1 MTLSIPYI
9 NFNNKLW
16 KPTKDQISPLSLKEN
31 ISRKRMHTFRQI
43 EQRIKKLYID
53 RVFAEIIVLK
63 LLLYW
68 YLILHSFPR
77 EGRVGWWK
85 SSLLYFKWYQN
96 IKLLTFSCW
105 PFQPRSIIWEECK
118 LFYFSQSFS
127 LYFILLF
134 NYTWVVI
141 KTSRRFS
148 TWNIF
153 QSITKYFKI
162 QNKQNIVQYQAT
174 FISNTT
180 VWLWVNLAKLVR
192 RAIPSCL
199 VVTLSFS
206 FIVIECCC
214 QAGPGLSWE
223 AATHGGRLELS
234 ETALGSVSF
243 IVANYRNC
251 PGQNNSTSKTII
263 ILQQSGSMEVSD
275 EIRTDFFSSYGH
287 RYVALILTAET
298 Y

>member
-1 MTLSIPYI
+1 
-9 NFNNKLW
+9 
-16 KPTKDQISPLSLKEN
+16 
-31 ISRKRMHTFRQI
+31 MHTFRQI

-118 LFYFSQSFS
+118 LFYFSPSFS
-127 LYFILLF
+127 LYFIFLF
-134 NYTWVVI
+134 NYTSVGI

-153 QSITKYFKI
+153 KSITKYFQI
-162 QNKQNIVQYQAT
+162 QNKQNIVKYQAVRIKVHYNCDT
-174 FISNTT
+174 I
-180 VWLWVNLAKLVR
+180 LLAAR
-192 RAIPSCL
+192 
-199 VVTLSFS
+199 
-206 FIVIECCC
+206 
-214 QAGPGLSWE
+214 
-223 AATHGGRLELS
+223 
-234 ETALGSVSF
+234 SVSP
-243 IVANYRNC
+243 IV
-251 PGQNNSTSKTII
+251 T
-263 ILQQSGSMEVSD
+263 ESD
-275 EIRTDFFSSYGH
+275 KDGPISWIRIHTTRCQCCRERLD
-287 RYVALILTAET
+287 
-298 Y
+298 